1 MNKEEKIIIA
11 GSNTF
16 ALDVYSQLKKKD
28 ENLFISPFSIFSA
41 LAMTYAGA
49 RENTSRE
56 FEELLN
62 IDFPKPRFNRLF
74 KQMARIFQREGESE
88 LNLANS
94 IWIHMNFSI
103 IQTFIEIIRENYGGD
118 ISEIDFN
125 NNELASRTINAW
137 VKDHTRGKINQIVS
151 PDLFNQPVRLI
162 LVNAIYF
169 KGLWEKPFK
178 EKFTKDDKFTL
189 ISGEK
194 VSISMMHQTNKFGYS
209 ENELFQIL
217 EMTYKGNMVFGT
229 RESISMLIILPKAID
244 GILGLDQILSIE
256 NLNKYIWNLTTKK
269 VEVHLPR
276 FKLETKYDLKQTL
289 IDLGLKEAFNQNADF
304 SGITDTPEGILI
316 HEVIHKSFVD
326 VNEEGTEAAAATAV
340 IHVLG
345 AAMVRPEPPPI
356 FRVDHPFLFLIR
368 DVQSDL
374 ILFIGSVMN
383 PKA

>member
-1 MNKEEKIIIA
+1 
-11 GSNTF
+11 
-16 ALDVYSQLKKKD
+16 
-28 ENLFISPFSIFSA
+28 
-41 LAMTYAGA
+41 MTYSGA
-49 RENTSRE
+49 RESTSRE

-62 IDFPKPRFNRLF
+62 INFPKPRFNRLF
-74 KQMARIFQREGESE
+74 KELARIFQREGESE

-118 ISEIDFN
+118 INEIDFN
-125 NNELASRTINAW
+125 NNELASRTINDW

-151 PDLFNQPVRLI
+151 PGLFNQPVRLI

-178 EKFTKDDKFTL
+178 EMFTKDDKFTL

-194 VSISMMHQTNKFGYS
+194 VSISMMHQTNKFGYI
-209 ENELFQIL
+209 EDELFQIL
-217 EMTYKGNMVFGT
+217 EMTYKGNIVFGT

-269 VEVHLPR
+269 VEVYLPR
-276 FKLETKYDLKQTL
+276 FKLETKYNLKQTL
-289 IDLGLKEAFNQNADF
+289 MNLGLKDAFNQNADF

-316 HEVIHKSFVD
+316 HEVIHKAFVD

-340 IHVLG
+340 IAFAG

-356 FRVDHPFLFLIR
+356 FRADHPFLFLIR

-383 PKA
+383 PKV